1 MSDIITRLT
10 PTTYQPTRIALE
22 ERDGTIVAYADF
34 LIRNASGDQLGWDH
48 PEVAL
53 TAGEQSTF
61 LAWFLG
67 KLADYEAANPTLTRW
82 TGGEV

>member
-1 MSDIITRLT
+1 MSDIISRLT
-10 PTTYQPTRIALE
+10 PTTYQPVRIALE
-22 ERDGTIVAYADF
+22 ERDGAIVAEADF
-34 LIRNASGDQLGWDH
+34 IIRNANGEQIEWDH
-48 PEVAL
+48 PEVTL

-67 KLADYEAANPTLTRW
+67 KLSDYETATGLTRW